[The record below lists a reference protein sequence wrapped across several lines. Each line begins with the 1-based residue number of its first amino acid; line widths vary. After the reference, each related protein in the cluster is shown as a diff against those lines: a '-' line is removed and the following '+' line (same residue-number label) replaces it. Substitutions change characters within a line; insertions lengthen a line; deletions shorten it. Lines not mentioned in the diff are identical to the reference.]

1 MAFIEIDQLSFSYR
15 RTPFIENLNLR
26 VSDEGIVALLG
37 PNGSGKSTLLKLL
50 LGILSP
56 ASGSIRIRGENL
68 SGMTRRELARRLAYV
83 PQTHREA
90 FGYSVFDVVLMG
102 RLPRT
107 SFFARY
113 GERDRLIAGEALE
126 KLSIGHLARRPY
138 TEISGGERQ
147 LTLIARALTQGAD
160 IFVMDEP
167 TNGLDYGN
175 QIRLLERINQLA
187 AEGLTFIYTTHH
199 PDHAMAASDRVIM
212 MKSGKILREG
222 EPQCVLTPENLT
234 ELYGLSAEQ
243 TGMSTRLFAGSA
255 AAPQFAMPY
264 TMTA

>member
-1 MAFIEIDQLSFSYR
+1 MALIEIDQLCFSYR
-15 RTPFIENLNLR
+15 RTPFIENLNLC
-26 VSDEGIVALLG
+26 VGKEGIVALLG

-50 LGILSP
+50 LGIITPS
-56 ASGSIRIRGENL
+56 SGSIRIRGENL
-68 SGMTRRELARRLAYV
+68 NRLSRRELARRLAYV

-113 GERDRLIAGEALE
+113 GEKDRRIAGEAIE
-126 KLSIGHLARRPY
+126 KLSIGHLSGRAY

-147 LTLIARALTQGAD
+147 LTLIARAMAQGAD

-167 TNGLDYGN
+167 ANGLDYGN

-187 AEGLTFIYTTHH
+187 AEGFTFIYTTHH
-199 PDHAMAASDRVIM
+199 PDHAAAAADRVVM
-212 MKSGKILREG
+212 MKSGKIIREG
-222 EPQCVLTPENLT
+222 EPCRMITPENLT
-234 ELYGLSAEQ
+234 ELYGLSEQ
-243 TGMSTRLFAGSA
+243 HFVNDAARHQFGMTRPHAI
-255 AAPQFAMPY
+255 PID
-264 TMTA
+264 

>member
-1 MAFIEIDQLSFSYR
+1 MAFLEIDQLCFSYR

-26 VSDEGIVALLG
+26 VGKEGVVALLG

-50 LGILSP
+50 LGIITP
-56 ASGSIRIRGENL
+56 ASGNIRIRGENL
-68 SGMTRRELARRLAYV
+68 NRLSRRELACRLAYV
-83 PQTHREA
+83 PQTHKEA

-102 RLPRT
+102 RMPRT

-113 GERDRLIAGEALE
+113 GEKDRRIAGEAIE
-126 KLSIGHLARRPY
+126 KLSIGHLSERAY

-147 LTLIARALTQGAD
+147 LTLIARAMAQGAD

-187 AEGLTFIYTTHH
+187 EEGFTFIYTTHH
-199 PDHAMAASDRVIM
+199 PDHAMAAANRVVM

-222 EPQCVLTPENLT
+222 EPHYMLTPENLT
-234 ELYGLSAEQ
+234 ELYNLSERQLANHAIGRPY
-243 TGMSTRLFAGSA
+243 GMTLPHAMSA
-255 AAPQFAMPY
+255 
-264 TMTA
+264 